1 MPYFRHMK
9 IKITFFFICIFSLG
23 IRAQS
28 TQIAPT
34 TATEYLYASV
44 GYKMQLNAK
53 LPAKEGYTLKDYKL
67 IEEPDRKVE
76 FKGVFRTGETKPCAF
91 IMIYTKLRTTP
102 QYYGIPT
109 ASANAELWQKFFDSL
124 KDDSE
129 NQQPQLQF
137 FAYCLA
143 NLAVQIYEQ

>member
-1 MPYFRHMK
+1 M
-9 IKITFFFICIFSLG
+9 LN
-23 IRAQS
+23 AQ
-28 TQIAPT
+28 QAKIAPT
-34 TATEYLYASV
+34 TSTEYLYASV

-53 LPAKEGYTLKDYKL
+53 LPPKEGYTLKDYKP
-67 IEEPDRKVE
+67 IEQPERKVE
-76 FKGVFRTGETKPCAF
+76 FKGVFRKGEAKPCAF

-109 ASANAELWQKFFDSL
+109 VNADAELWQKFFDSL

-143 NLAVQIYEQ
+143 NLAAQISEQ

>member
-1 MPYFRHMK
+1 MK
-9 IKITFFFICIFSLG
+9 LKTTLLLISCLFSLMLN
-23 IRAQS
+23 AQQ
-28 TQIAPT
+28 TKIAPT
-34 TATEYLYASV
+34 TSTEYLYASV

-53 LPAKEGYTLKDYKL
+53 LPAKEGYTLKDYKP
-67 IEEPDRKVE
+67 IEQPDRKVE
-76 FKGVFRTGETKPCAF
+76 FKGVFRKGETKPCAF

-109 ASANAELWQKFFDSL
+109 ANADAELWQKFFESL

-143 NLAVQIYEQ
+143 NLAAQISEL